1 MVKISPKVPQVQK
14 SKIATRKPPKI
25 AQILPTDGLNNDLLD
40 ISFSEMVN
48 LGRHL
53 AEGGDWGS

>member
-1 MVKISPKVPQVQK
+1 ME
-14 SKIATRKPPKI
+14 TRKPPKI